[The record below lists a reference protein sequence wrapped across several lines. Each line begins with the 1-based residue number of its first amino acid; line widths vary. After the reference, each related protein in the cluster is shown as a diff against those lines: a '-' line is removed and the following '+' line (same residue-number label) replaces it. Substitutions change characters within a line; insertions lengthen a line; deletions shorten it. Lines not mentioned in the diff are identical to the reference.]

1 MSHSHAV
8 IALLN
13 TIVTKPLQSA
23 RLTARVPDAV
33 RGAEFCRRWP
43 QSSEAPASAVD
54 ENSNPLRAY
63 FEAHETGRG
72 IWKWIHYFDV
82 YHRHLEKFVGS
93 NACVVEIGVYSGG
106 SLDMWRHYLG
116 SGAKIVGVD
125 IAPEC
130 RVYEDGRTTI
140 EIGDQAD
147 RQFWSGFRKRH
158 PQVDVVIDDGGHDP
172 EQQMTTLE
180 EMLPHLAPGGVYIC
194 EDVQG
199 QGSHF
204 AAFTHALAD
213 HLNDSRS
220 RSVAGGVPRTAVTPL
235 QSAVHSIAY
244 YPFMVVIERNSR
256 PPAEFIAP
264 KHGTEWQPFFK

>member
-1 MSHSHAV
+1 M
-8 IALLN
+8 ALLN
-13 TIVTKPLQSA
+13 TIATRPLQSA

-33 RGAEFCRRWP
+33 RAAEFSRHWP
-43 QSSEAPASAVD
+43 QSAEAPAASAD
-54 ENSNPLRAY
+54 AQDLNPLRVY
-63 FEAHETGRG
+63 FEGHDQGRG
-72 IWKWIHYFDV
+72 IWKWLHYFDV

-93 NACVVEIGVYSGG
+93 DARLVEIGVYSGG
-106 SLDMWRHYLG
+106 SLEMWRDYLG
-116 SGAKIVGVD
+116 SRANIVGVD

-130 RVYEDGRTTI
+130 KVYENEWTAI

-147 RQFWSGFRKRH
+147 RQFWSGFRERH
-158 PQVDVVIDDGGHDP
+158 SRIDVVIDDGGHQP

-180 EMLPHLAPGGVYIC
+180 ELLPYLAPGGVYIC

-213 HLNDSRS
+213 HLNASHS
-220 RSVAGGVPRTAVTPL
+220 SSVAGVPRTAVTPL
-235 QSAVHSIAY
+235 QAAVHSITY
-244 YPFMVVIERNSR
+244 YPFMVVIERNSWS
-256 PPAEFIAP
+256 PAEFIAP